1 MHKPIQLKLMTNKNL
16 KSLDFNNKDISDEVF
31 FKNIYLENYPSLIVF
46 AKGYVKQ
53 KPIAEDLV
61 EDVFIKL
68 WNNRKVISTIQN
80 LKVYLF
86 VAVRNTCFNYLV
98 KLKKYN
104 LQSIE
109 DLDIDF
115 EQITATAEDK
125 IISNERVE
133 LIHQEINKLPKKCK
147 AIFILIKEEGLKYT
161 EVAQLLNLSIKTVE
175 TQMSIAFKRLS
186 QALASEFPENFNKKR
201 KQV

>member
-1 MHKPIQLKLMTNKNL
+1 MPDKNL
-16 KSLDFNNKDISDEVF
+16 KVLDFNDKNISEEVF

-53 KPIAEDLV
+53 IPIAEDLV
-61 EDVFIKL
+61 EDVFVKL
-68 WNNRKVISTIQN
+68 WKNRQVISTIQN

-86 VAVRNTCFNYLV
+86 IAVKNTCFNYLV

-104 LQSIE
+104 IQSID

-115 EQITATAEDK
+115 EQITATAEGK
-125 IISNERVE
+125 IISSERVE
-133 LIHQEINKLPKKCK
+133 LINNEINKLPKKCK

-186 QALASEFPENFNKKR
+186 QALASEFPEKFDNNS
-201 KQV
+201 KQI